1 MVNFELSI
9 FQIISIGIF
18 GFIFGLFE
26 TTTNLFYLLTKNYDL
41 PKKQH
46 GKELPIDVTE
56 TEIMQKVVQMLILG
70 VILVITAIIATVI
83 APQLFV
89 VGATAILMSGLIGY
103 SKYRKN
109 DIFIVWIVIAIIC
122 GALSLI
128 RTA

>member
-26 TTTNLFYLLTKNYDL
+26 TITNLFYLLIKNYNL

-46 GKELPIDVTE
+46 AKELPIDVTE
-56 TEIMQKVVQMLILG
+56 TKIIQKVVQMLILG
-70 VILVITAIIATVI
+70 VTLVITAIIATII

-89 VGATAILMSGLIGY
+89 VGATAILMNGLIGY

-122 GALSLI
+122 GASSLI
-128 RTA
+128 TTV